1 MDIELFYDKIFRYCY
16 YRIGDKATAEDL
28 TQETFLRFLNA
39 DSRMPERYLYTI
51 AKNLCIDEYRKTRPI
66 LTDETGDESSELP
79 GADVTE
85 SLVDRMTI
93 LNAMEQMPEEEREVL
108 ILRYVN
114 DEPVSA
120 ICALTGL
127 SRFAVYRRCRDA
139 AARLKEF
146 LGKENYE
153 G

>member
-16 YRIGDKATAEDL
+16 YRTGDKTTAEDL
-28 TQETFLRFLNA
+28 TQETFLRFLNS

-66 LTDETGDESSELP
+66 LTDEAGSEADEIP
-79 GADVTE
+79 GPDETE
-85 SLVDRMTI
+85 SMVDRMTI

-114 DEPVSA
+114 DESVSD
-120 ICALTGL
+120 ICVLTGL
-127 SRFAVYRRCRDA
+127 SRFAVYRRCKEA
-139 AARLKEF
+139 ANRMKEL

>member
-16 YRIGDKATAEDL
+16 YRTGDKTTAEDL
-28 TQETFLRFLNA
+28 TQETFLRFLNS

-66 LTDETGDESSELP
+66 LTDEASSEADEIP
-79 GADVTE
+79 GPDETE
-85 SLVDRMTI
+85 SMVDRMTI

-114 DEPVSA
+114 DESVSD
-120 ICALTGL
+120 ICVLTGL
-127 SRFAVYRRCRDA
+127 SRFAVYRRCKEA
-139 AARLKEF
+139 ANRMKEL

>member
-16 YRIGDKATAEDL
+16 YRIGDKTTAEDL
-28 TQETFLRFLNA
+28 AQETFLRFLNS

-66 LTDETGDESSELP
+66 LTDEAGSEADEIP
-79 GADVTE
+79 GPDETE
-85 SLVDRMTI
+85 SMVDRMTI

-114 DEPVSA
+114 DESVSD
-120 ICALTGL
+120 ICVLTGL
-127 SRFAVYRRCRDA
+127 SRFAVYRRCKEA
-139 AARLKEF
+139 ANRMKEL

>member
-28 TQETFLRFLNA
+28 TQETFLRFLNS

-51 AKNLCIDEYRKTRPI
+51 AKNLCIDEYRKKLPVPV
-66 LTDETGDESSELP
+66 DEMGEESSEIP
-79 GADVTE
+79 GTDATE
-85 SLVDRMTI
+85 SMVDRMTI
-93 LNAMEQMPEEEREVL
+93 LNAMEQLPEEEREIL

-114 DEPVSA
+114 DESVSD
-120 ICALTGL
+120 ICVLTGL
-127 SRFAVYRRCRDA
+127 SRFAVYRRCKEA
-139 AARLKEF
+139 ADRMKKL

>member
-16 YRIGDKATAEDL
+16 YRIGDKTTAEDL
-28 TQETFLRFLNA
+28 TQETFLRFLNS

-51 AKNLCIDEYRKTRPI
+51 AKNLCIDEYRKTRPMP
-66 LTDETGDESSELP
+66 TDEAGSEADEIP
-79 GADVTE
+79 GPDETE
-85 SLVDRMTI
+85 SMVDRMTI

-114 DEPVSA
+114 DESVSD
-120 ICALTGL
+120 ICVLTGL
-127 SRFAVYRRCRDA
+127 SRFAVYRRC
-139 AARLKEF
+139 KEATNRMKEL

>member
-16 YRIGDKATAEDL
+16 YRIGDKTAAEDL
-28 TQETFLRFLNA
+28 TQETFLRFLNS

-66 LTDETGDESSELP
+66 LTDEAGSEADEIP
-79 GADVTE
+79 GPDETE
-85 SLVDRMTI
+85 SMVDRMTI

-114 DEPVSA
+114 DESVSD
-120 ICALTGL
+120 ICVLTGL
-127 SRFAVYRRCRDA
+127 SRFAVYRRCKEA
-139 AARLKEF
+139 ANRMKEL